1 MTTATIDDLKSII
14 STVQTD
20 AELSSIIS
28 ISNSILSGMGLVTT
42 NARYKELHL
51 YKSAV
56 ICLQRMQTN
65 GELPYMS
72 KLGSVQEMN
81 SDIIKS
87 IAMYQK
93 LFDNTLKSVQMSI
106 DLSATYVI
114 SHNREDIYY
123 ER

>member
-1 MTTATIDDLKSII
+1 MTTATIDDLKSLI

-20 AELSSIIS
+20 AELSSIVS
-28 ISNSILSGMGLVTT
+28 ISNDILSGMGISDT

-87 IAMYQK
+87 IKMYQD
-93 LFDNTLKSVQMSI
+93 LFDSVLKSVQVSLN
-106 DLSATYVI
+106 LSSTYVI
-114 SHNREDIYY
+114 SHHRGDMYY